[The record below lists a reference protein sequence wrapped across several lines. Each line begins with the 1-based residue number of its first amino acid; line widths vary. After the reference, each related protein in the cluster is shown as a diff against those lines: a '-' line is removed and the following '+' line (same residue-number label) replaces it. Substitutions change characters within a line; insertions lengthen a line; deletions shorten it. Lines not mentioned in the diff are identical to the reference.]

1 MLDYKNG
8 KIYQVWSPNTD
19 KVYIGSTAQPL
30 HKRFGDEK
38 KPSAKET
45 CKQIIASGD
54 ARIELIEEYPCAN
67 KAELNRREGQV
78 MRDMMREHT
87 CVNRR
92 IEGRTRAEYRDDN
105 RERRTAWI
113 REYNEKHKEWI
124 SLIKAEYQQRPEVKE
139 RRNVQ
144 AKEYYQRN
152 QEKIA
157 ERARE
162 KSRRPEVKAER
173 AEYRQ
178 REDVKARRA
187 AWAKEYRQRKKAE
200 QQQTASA

>member
-1 MLDYKNG
+1 MPDYKLG
-8 KIYQVWSPNTD
+8 KSYQVWSPNTD

-30 HKRFGDEK
+30 HKRFADEK
-38 KPSAKET
+38 KPSAIET

-162 KSRRPEVKAER
+162 KSRRPEVKAQQR
-173 AEYRQ
+173 EYRQ
-178 REDVKARRA
+178 RPEVKARHA
-187 AWAKEYRQRKKAE
+187 AQARERYWRKKE